1 MGKARFF
8 IAAIAGSICAG
19 ISIFAAAMISTRF
32 ISCGGAEISD
42 GNSRP
47 VGVFCALT
55 DPPITTQ
62 TEAACAA
69 FEYLDSDLQAATE
82 GYQYDGHLSGDT
94 WEVLIY
100 APSVIG
106 GWIVYVSAESGE
118 VTEVVGQR

>member
-8 IAAIAGSICAG
+8 IAAAAGAICAG
-19 ISIFAAAMISTRF
+19 ISIFATAMISTRF
-32 ISCGGAEISD
+32 ISCGGAEMSD
-42 GNSRP
+42 RHSRP
-47 VGVFCALT
+47 AGLFCALT

-62 TEAACAA
+62 TGAACAA

-82 GYQYDGHLSGDT
+82 AYQYDSHLSGDT

-100 APSVIG
+100 SPSVIG

-118 VTEVVGQR
+118 VTHVISQR

>member
-8 IAAIAGSICAG
+8 IAAVAGSICAG

-32 ISCGGAEISD
+32 ISCGGAETSV
-42 GNSRP
+42 GQSRP
-47 VGVFCALT
+47 AGFFCALT

-69 FEYLDSDLQAATE
+69 FEYLESDLQAATE
-82 GYQYDGHLSGDT
+82 AYQFASHLFGDT

-118 VTEVVGQR
+118 VTEVVAQR